1 MNLLNFIC
9 AVSILMSNSQ
19 NKAGELYFV
28 VAALESFFQHA
39 AQGRI
44 FVRRHDIPAD
54 KEGNPEIVPH
64 GEIQSVW
71 ALVDPVHLC
80 EDTFAGLWSVSCRS
94 VIITL
99 IAEGP
104 Q

>member
-1 MNLLNFIC
+1 MPLRGD
-9 AVSILMSNSQ
+9 SW

-54 KEGNPEIVPH
+54 KEGNPEIMPY

-80 EDTFAGLWSVSCRS
+80 EDNFTRLRSVSCRS

-99 IAEGP
+99 IAKGA

>member
-1 MNLLNFIC
+1 
-9 AVSILMSNSQ
+9 MSNSQ

-28 VAALESFFQHA
+28 VVALKSLFQHIT
-39 AQGRI
+39 QGGK

-54 KEGNPEIVPH
+54 KEGNPEIMPY

-80 EDTFAGLWSVSCRS
+80 EDNFTRLRSVSCRS

-99 IAEGP
+99 IAKGA

>member
-1 MNLLNFIC
+1 MPLRGD
-9 AVSILMSNSQ
+9 SW
-19 NKAGELYFV
+19 NKAGGLYFV
-28 VAALESFFQHA
+28 VAALKSFLQHIT
-39 AQGRI
+39 QCSE

-54 KEGNPEIVPH
+54 KEGDPEIVPH

-80 EDTFAGLWSVSCRS
+80 EDNFTRLRSVSCRS
-94 VIITL
+94 IIITL
-99 IAEGP
+99 IAKGT